1 MHQALAR
8 RDQLDLPGLS
18 KMAGPMRPGVPHSN
32 PQNPLQD
39 IEMVKGLRGG

>member
-18 KMAGPMRPGVPHSN
+18 KMAGAST
-32 PQNPLQD
+32 PQNPLPD